1 MAQDFSS
8 IELADV
14 AKEVNGNLV
23 IHFHTAT
30 IRLDKEQLEFLRK
43 NGHPTHLWGCI
54 TAAFVFAKKSEAELN
69 AFLEEAKAAQSG
81 VRIEFVGDD
90 GMPLNVVSK
99 EANPMLDQLVSYGDG
114 TVSVGLDDDLDD
126 NEQ

>member
-43 NGHPTHLWGCI
+43 NGHPTHL
-54 TAAFVFAKKSEAELN
+54 
-69 AFLEEAKAAQSG
+69 
-81 VRIEFVGDD
+81 
-90 GMPLNVVSK
+90 
-99 EANPMLDQLVSYGDG
+99 
-114 TVSVGLDDDLDD
+114 
-126 NEQ
+126 